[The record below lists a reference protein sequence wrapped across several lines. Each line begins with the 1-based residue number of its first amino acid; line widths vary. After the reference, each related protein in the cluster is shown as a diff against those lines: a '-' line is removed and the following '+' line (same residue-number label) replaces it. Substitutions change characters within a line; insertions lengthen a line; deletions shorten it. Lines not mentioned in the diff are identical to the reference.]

1 MVSKGQQVRE
11 RIVDAANRL
20 FYERGFNRTSFSDI
34 ADAAD
39 IPRGNFY
46 YYFKSK
52 DEILGAVIDARLD
65 DISSMLDTW
74 NKTIDSPRDR
84 LKRYLRIAV
93 NEAPQVVLHGCP
105 MGSLNQELIKDQD
118 VLREQARKMF
128 DLFGGWLEEQ
138 FSALGKSGDVASELA
153 RHLQGRMQGIALL
166 GATYSDT
173 EFITREVR
181 QLTDWLE
188 EL

>member
-20 FYERGFNRTSFSDI
+20 FYEQGFNRTSFSDI
-34 ADAAD
+34 ADAAH

-46 YYFKSK
+46 YYLKSK

-65 DISSMLDTW
+65 DISSMLESWSETM
-74 NKTIDSPRDR
+74 DSPIDR
-84 LKRYLRIAV
+84 LKRYLQIAV
-93 NEAPQVVLHGCP
+93 NEAPEVVLHGCP
-105 MGSLNQELIKDQD
+105 MGSLNQELIKDQT

-138 FSALGKSGDVASELA
+138 FSELGNSKDVASDLA

-166 GATYSDT
+166 GAAYRDT
-173 EFITREVR
+173 DFITREVR
-181 QLTDWLE
+181 QLTRWLE

>member
-1 MVSKGQQVRE
+1 MASKGQQVRE
-11 RIVDAANRL
+11 RILDAANRL
-20 FYERGFNRTSFSDI
+20 FYERGFNRTSFTDI

-52 DEILGAVIDARLD
+52 DEILGAVIEARLD
-65 DISSMLDTW
+65 EISGMLERW
-74 NKTIDSPRDR
+74 NESIDNPRDR
-84 LKRYLRIAV
+84 LKRYLKIAV

-105 MGSLNQELIKDQD
+105 MGSLNQELIKDQ
-118 VLREQARKMF
+118 VASQEQARKMF
-128 DLFGGWLEEQ
+128 DLFGTWLEQQ
-138 FSALGKSGDVASELA
+138 FGALGKSEDVASDLA
-153 RHLQGRMQGIALL
+153 KHLQGRMQGIALM
-166 GATYSDT
+166 GAVYCDT

-181 QLTDWLE
+181 QLMRWLE

>member
-1 MVSKGQQVRE
+1 MASKGQQVRG
-11 RIVDAANRL
+11 RILDAANRL
-20 FYERGFNRTSFSDI
+20 FYERGFNRTSFTDI

-46 YYFKSK
+46 YYFRSK
-52 DEILGAVIDARLD
+52 DQILGAVIDARLD
-65 DISSMLDTW
+65 DISSMLKRW
-74 NKTIDSPRDR
+74 SSTIDDPRDR
-84 LKRYLRIAV
+84 LKRYLKIAV
-93 NEAPQVVLHGCP
+93 NEAPEVVLHGCP
-105 MGSLNQELIKDQD
+105 MGSLNQELIKDQT

-138 FSALGKSGDVASELA
+138 FGALGNSKDAASDLA
-153 RHLQGRMQGIALL
+153 RHLQARMQGIALL
-166 GATYSDT
+166 GAVYNDT

-181 QLTDWLE
+181 QLVRWLE

>member
-1 MVSKGQQVRE
+1 MVSKGQHVRG
-11 RIVDAANRL
+11 RIIDAANRL

-65 DISSMLDTW
+65 DISTMLEGW
-74 NKTIDSPRDR
+74 NETIDSPRDR
-84 LKRYLRIAV
+84 LKRYLKIAI
-93 NEAPQVVLHGCP
+93 NEAPEVVLHGCP
-105 MGSLNQELIKDQD
+105 MGSLNQELIKGQ
-118 VLREQARKMF
+118 LAPREHARKMF
-128 DLFGGWLEEQ
+128 DLFGSWLEQQ
-138 FSALGKSGDVASELA
+138 FRALGKSKDVASDLA

-166 GATYSDT
+166 GAAYSDT

-181 QLTDWLE
+181 QLTRWLE